1 MKKIAEFREGCK
13 FYVLLAMQKKK
24 KKKKKYYGNISVIPP
39 SDLHHF
45 LAASLCGIHSEA
57 TEKIFTQLDWK
68 MSS

>member
-24 KKKKKYYGNISVIPP
+24 KKKVLWKYLRVIPP